1 MIEVENTLFKTLLAL
16 ILVIGAL
23 TTWLSIRNSED
34 SCKVCNVE
42 EPYHSRKINPIEL
55 ANYVAR
61 NIHTDMII
69 VRYLKY
75 ILMIP

>member
-1 MIEVENTLFKTLLAL
+1 MIEVEKTLFKTLLAL

-42 EPYHSRKINPIEL
+42 EPYHSGKINPIE
-55 ANYVAR
+55 R
-61 NIHTDMII
+61 
-69 VRYLKY
+69 
-75 ILMIP
+75 